1 MNVQFSIII
10 PVLNE
15 SERVVEFL
23 SALRR
28 QTQNLPAEA
37 IVVDGG
43 SSDDTVQRARQHCDC
58 VVDATRGRASQQNA
72 GAAIATGHVLVFLHA
87 DTKLPQNAFAMI
99 ADALSERLAW
109 GRFDVAFDAEDWRL
123 SMVSFM
129 MNARSRATGIATGD
143 QCIFMRR
150 SAFVAV
156 GGFANQPLMEDIELS
171 KRLKRISPP
180 ACLRDRVTT
189 SARRWE
195 KHGVFRTIALMWW
208 LRFAYWMG
216 VSPTTLARWYGYGNA
231 SVDRD

>member
-1 MNVQFSIII
+1 MNVYFSIII

-28 QTQNLPAEA
+28 QTQNLPVET

-43 SSDDTVQRARQHCDC
+43 SSDDTVQRARQHCDRI
-58 VVDATRGRASQQNA
+58 VDAPRGRATQQNA
-72 GAAIATGHVLVFLHA
+72 GAVIATGDVLVFLHA
-87 DTKLPQNAFAMI
+87 DTQLPQNAFEMI
-99 ADALSERLAW
+99 ADSLSEHVVW

-143 QCIFMRR
+143 QCIFVRR

-156 GGFANQPLMEDIELS
+156 GGFADQLLMEDIEIS
-171 KRLKRISPP
+171 KRLKAISPP
-180 ACLRDRVTT
+180 ACLRSKVTT
-189 SARRWE
+189 SARRW
-195 KHGVFRTIALMWW
+195 KKKGVWRTIFLMWW
-208 LRFAYWMG
+208 LRFAYWIG
-216 VSPTTLARWYGYGNA
+216 VSPARLEKHYLY
-231 SVDRD
+231 SDDSR